1 MIRLYGGPPA
11 EPGIVQLLPG
21 IEGRSRPGDRLA
33 VVARIAGP
41 ELHPRPGVVEHRLAV
56 AEVRRARWP
65 HLQIVP
71 EPGEL
76 RSDLLGDARLDLDV
90 ASFECALGEA
100 ARLQRLLDAHAVV
113 DHVHHELRVR
123 LGLVPAAHDAEA
135 D

>member
-21 IEGRSRPGDRLA
+21 IEGRSRHRDRLA

-76 RSDLLGDARLDLDV
+76 RSDLLGHARLALHVPCFDCDLSDAV
-90 ASFECALGEA
+90 
-100 ARLQRLLDAHAVV
+100 RLQRLLDA
-113 DHVHHELRVR
+113 
-123 LGLVPAAHDAEA
+123 
-135 D
+135 